1 MNPSLQ
7 HPLVC
12 NVTIYKLFMNLCHMQ
27 VLQITDKTA
36 NNWYITNIFFKKL
49 LLVVPRTALW
59 TEILNV
65 VPGIYRSRYRFLK
78 VLYK

>member
-1 MNPSLQ
+1 MKWMNPYLQ

-36 NNWYITNIFFKKL
+36 NNWYITNTLKKK
-49 LLVVPRTALW
+49 VV
-59 TEILNV
+59 V
-65 VPGIYRSRYRFLK
+65 SCS
-78 VLYK
+78 

>member
-27 VLQITDKTA
+27 VLQIT
-36 NNWYITNIFFKKL
+36 
-49 LLVVPRTALW
+49 VLW

-65 VPGIYRSRYRFLK
+65 VPGICRSRYRFLK